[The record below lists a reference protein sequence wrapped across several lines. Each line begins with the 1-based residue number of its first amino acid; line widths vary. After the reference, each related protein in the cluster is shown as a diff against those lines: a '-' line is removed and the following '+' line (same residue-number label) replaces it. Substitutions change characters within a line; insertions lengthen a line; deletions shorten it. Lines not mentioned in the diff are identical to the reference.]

1 MTPPPTNAGFDYRAF
16 ISYSHQDRAWRDW
29 LHKALETYRVPSR
42 LVGTNTAAGVI
53 PRRLVP
59 IFRDRDELPSAT
71 DLNLKVEQALGRSAA
86 LIVVC
91 SPHAAQS
98 RWVNEE
104 VLAFKR
110 MGRRDRILCL
120 IVDGEPNA
128 SDIPGREAE
137 ECFCEALRFTVDTDG
152 QPTDEHTE
160 PIAADARPD
169 KDGKANAKLK
179 LIAGMLDVGFD
190 ALKQRELHRRNRRMV
205 AITTAAL
212 VVMAIT
218 TTLAITAVVA
228 RHHAEVARQ
237 DALRRQKQAEG
248 LVGFM
253 LGDLNDKLGAVNR
266 LDILQSVDDKAM
278 AYFES
283 IPSRDVTDDAL
294 ALRANALQKIGAVRM
309 NQNQLPEA
317 LKSFQAAAAIN
328 SELLERTPG
337 DVSREAAYAASLNW
351 IGQTYYYQGDFDHA
365 LQTFENDRDT
375 LQRAVAQK
383 PDDTGFAYSLET
395 AHNNVGQVLDARGDV
410 VAAKKEYDAALEIAQ
425 SLVEREPKNT
435 DWKTELSWAW
445 NNLGKIALQQG
456 RLDQAI
462 AAYRKDVQIKSAL
475 VAGDPANRDAQD
487 DLVASNAILGRTL
500 ALCGEM
506 ESALQYVRAAV
517 TSAKSLT
524 AFDQSNAS
532 FKEDFARYSQLLGG
546 LLRQQGQ
553 LDRAVAPVADALR
566 VLNALVEKDPTN
578 SHQQQMLAQAQLES
592 AQLYLAMGNTGTARK
607 SADAALALTRSAM
620 AKKTGD
626 NNWALLDAQ
635 TKIVRGEISA
645 ARHDDAAARADWME
659 ARDTIA
665 PLARSGDDPRFLA
678 AWVSP
683 MLLLG
688 DIDTARPLLAK
699 IAATGYRAPDL
710 VALVAN
716 KKLSYPQNQEVTL
729 RIADA
734 MK

>member
-16 ISYSHQDRAWRDW
+16 ISYSHQDRAWCDW

-42 LVGTNTAAGVI
+42 LVGTSTAAGVI

-205 AITTAAL
+205 AITAAAL

-328 SELLERTPG
+328 SELLERAPG

-383 PDDTGFAYSLET
+383 PDDT
-395 AHNNVGQVLDARGDV
+395 D
-410 VAAKKEYDAALEIAQ
+410 
-425 SLVEREPKNT
+425 
-435 DWKTELSWAW
+435 
-445 NNLGKIALQQG
+445 
-456 RLDQAI
+456 
-462 AAYRKDVQIKSAL
+462 
-475 VAGDPANRDAQD
+475 
-487 DLVASNAILGRTL
+487 
-500 ALCGEM
+500 
-506 ESALQYVRAAV
+506 
-517 TSAKSLT
+517 
-524 AFDQSNAS
+524 
-532 FKEDFARYSQLLGG
+532 
-546 LLRQQGQ
+546 
-553 LDRAVAPVADALR
+553 
-566 VLNALVEKDPTN
+566 
-578 SHQQQMLAQAQLES
+578 
-592 AQLYLAMGNTGTARK
+592 
-607 SADAALALTRSAM
+607 
-620 AKKTGD
+620 
-626 NNWALLDAQ
+626 
-635 TKIVRGEISA
+635 
-645 ARHDDAAARADWME
+645 
-659 ARDTIA
+659 
-665 PLARSGDDPRFLA
+665 
-678 AWVSP
+678 
-683 MLLLG
+683 
-688 DIDTARPLLAK
+688 
-699 IAATGYRAPDL
+699 
-710 VALVAN
+710 
-716 KKLSYPQNQEVTL
+716 L
-729 RIADA
+729 RIASRPPTTMSAKCSTHAA
-734 MK
+734 MSWRRRRNTMRPSKSLNLSSNVNQRIRTGRPNSVGRGTISARSHCSRAGSIRRLPRIARTSRSSPRWWLETRPTVMRRTISSPATQSSAEPSPCAVKWNRRCSMSGQQ